1 MRQPSVSGFW
11 TKLGVSDRL
20 GTFVFDKGWSTTML
34 TIKEIADLVSGEVIG
49 DDNLT
54 ISGAAPIRDAGP
66 SEITLADDPRYASK
80 LAACPAAAVILPVG
94 FPACEKTCVVV
105 ADVHAAFASLVQHFC
120 PPTRGVVRGISPLAS
135 VSLSASLGP
144 GCIIE
149 PYAVIG
155 DQVELA
161 AGVHVGAG
169 VVIEPGCRIGART
182 RLFPRCVLYRDTQV
196 GADCRIHA
204 GAVLGADGFGYVT
217 RGGQH
222 HLSAQLGRVV
232 IEDSVE
238 IGANSTIDRGT
249 YNDTVIGTGTKIDN
263 LVMIA
268 HNCRLGKHNL
278 ICSQVGIAGSCR
290 TGDYVV
296 MAGQVG
302 IGDHVDIGD
311 GATLAAQ
318 AGVMNNIPAKSVY
331 LGSPALPIKEQMR
344 NWAVVGKIA
353 EWYHKWKDM
362 LRRIER
368 LEQVWQEGQSTA
380 AASPSASQPAVQ
392 ATSVPDRRV
401 A

>member
-1 MRQPSVSGFW
+1 
-11 TKLGVSDRL
+11 
-20 GTFVFDKGWSTTML
+20 ML
-34 TIKEIADLVSGEVIG
+34 TIKEIAELVSGEVIG
-49 DDNLT
+49 DENLT

-66 SEITLADDPRYASK
+66 TEITLADDPRYASK
-80 LAACPAAAVILPVG
+80 LAASPALAVILPAE
-94 FPACEKTCVVV
+94 FPACDKTCVVV
-105 ADVHAAFASLVQHFC
+105 ADVHAAFARLVQHFC
-120 PPTRGVVRGISPLAS
+120 PPTRGAVRGISPLAS
-135 VSLSASLGP
+135 VSLTARIGP
-144 GCIIE
+144 DCIIE

-155 DQVELA
+155 DHVELA

-169 VVIEPGCRIGART
+169 VVIEPGCRIGSRT
-182 RLFPRCVLYRDTQV
+182 RLFPRCVLYRDTVV

-217 RGGQH
+217 RQGQH

-232 IEDSVE
+232 LEDAVE
-238 IGANSTIDRGT
+238 VGANSTIDRGT
-249 YNDTVIGTGTKIDN
+249 YNDTVIGMGTKIDN

-296 MAGQVG
+296 MGGQVG

-311 GATLAAQ
+311 QATLGAQ
-318 AGVMNNIPAKSVY
+318 SGVMNNIPAKSVY
-331 LGSPALPIKEQMR
+331 LGSPALPIKDQMR

-368 LEQVWQEGQSTA
+368 LEQALQKEQSSPTA
-380 AASPSASQPAVQ
+380 APATNQPAPM
-392 ATSVPDRRV
+392 SDRRV